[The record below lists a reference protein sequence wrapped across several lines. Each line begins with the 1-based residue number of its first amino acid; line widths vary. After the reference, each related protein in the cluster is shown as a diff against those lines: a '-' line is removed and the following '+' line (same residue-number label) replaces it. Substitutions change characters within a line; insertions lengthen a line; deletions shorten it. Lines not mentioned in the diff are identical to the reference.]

1 MDVYNDTEK
10 QYRIQRS
17 TVGFTSM
24 DVKQYCDKLMV
35 IKETV
40 SGCTQDGFIRSILLY
55 ICGYGIGIVFMAA
68 SMIYCMSMYRQEHRV
83 IAGIM
88 LSAVFLAYYLSKLT
102 SEIRRKV
109 EQKAFCDNLA
119 DLLEEKGLSGTL
131 EMELIIGAY
140 ALFETKAKSASVSEI
155 TGLFRLFN
163 DEAGLWLTD
172 QKDIAVLVDDRYQ
185 INKKLIRG
193 KVIDLSG
200 LQRDLEKVKY
210 VMDNI

>member
-1 MDVYNDTEK
+1 MDVYNDTEE

-35 IKETV
+35 IKEMV

-68 SMIYCMSMYRQEHRV
+68 SMILCMSMYRQEHRV

-102 SEIRRKV
+102 SEIRRNV

-193 KVIDLSG
+193 EVIDLSG
-200 LQRDLEKVKY
+200 LQRDLERVKY